1 MLSIIVVAHAI
12 DSTVKK
18 GSGDDE
24 DCSIDGSN
32 DLTERLH
39 LLHCTA
45 LDGYLSKSAS
55 SLSLLSIAST
65 VTLVKDGLE
74 HDGLYALRLLQS
86 LSMDLGSDVMRC
98 ICEALILL
106 YCSALLVVI
115 R

>member
-1 MLSIIVVAHAI
+1 MVVAHAI

-18 GSGDDE
+18 GSDDDE

-32 DLTERLH
+32 NLTERLH
-39 LLHCTA
+39 LMDTYQSPLA
-45 LDGYLSKSAS
+45 L

-86 LSMDLGSDVMRC
+86 LSMDLGSNVMRC
-98 ICEALILL
+98 ICEAVILL
-106 YCSALLVVI
+106 YSSALLVVI